1 MVLRWTRLRR
11 LYAHRLGPG
20 ELPAAES
27 FRDTARRPLEGTD
40 AAVDGWMSLSRQLGG
55 LKPHTD
61 TWPQL
66 DEEARITGG
75 GRVWYLNDENKQ
87 TCWLTR
93 AGTGHTRQ
101 AGR

>member
-1 MVLRWTRLRR
+1 MR
-11 LYAHRLGPG
+11 PG
-20 ELPAAES
+20 A
-27 FRDTARRPLEGTD
+27 PLEGTD
-40 AAVDGWMSLSRQLGG
+40 ATADGWMSLSRQLGG

-66 DEEARITGG
+66 DEDAWIAGG

-101 AGR
+101 ADR